1 MAAALHMAAALR
13 MAGHPLLAAMS
24 QREKGK
30 TEQPCPLRDLY
41 IKVKTSHDD
50 VQKFLFSSCIHC

>member
-1 MAAALHMAAALR
+1 MAAALH

-41 IKVKTSHDD
+41 NIKVKMSHDD
-50 VQKFLFSSCIHC
+50 VQKLLFSSCIHC

>member
-1 MAAALHMAAALR
+1 

-30 TEQPCPLRDLY
+30 TKQPCPLRDLY
-41 IKVKTSHDD
+41 IKVKTSHHDA
-50 VQKFLFSSCIHC
+50 QKFVF